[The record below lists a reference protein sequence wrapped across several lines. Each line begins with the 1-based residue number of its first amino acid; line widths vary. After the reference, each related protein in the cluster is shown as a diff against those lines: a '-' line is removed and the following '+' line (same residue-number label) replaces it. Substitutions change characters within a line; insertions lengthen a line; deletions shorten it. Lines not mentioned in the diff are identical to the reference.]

1 MRRWLMDT
9 SKDTQMALYVSRVK
23 LKREMARAL
32 SCIKPAAKR
41 ALAAEWRETYSELFY
56 KELIRCAKNKAVAA
70 TISEWNL
77 DSFDKQRKQ

>member
-1 MRRWLMDT
+1 MDT

-41 ALAAEWRETYSELFY
+41 ALAAEWRETYSEMFY
-56 KELIRCAKNKAVAA
+56 KELIRCAKNKEVAA

-77 DSFDKQRKQ
+77 DSFDKQRK

>member
-1 MRRWLMDT
+1 MDT

-41 ALAAEWRETYSELFY
+41 ALAAEWRKTYSEMFY
-56 KELIRCAKNKAVAA
+56 KELIRCAKNKEVAA
-70 TISEWNL
+70 TISEWDL

>member
-1 MRRWLMDT
+1 MDT

-23 LKREMARAL
+23 LKREMARVL

-56 KELIRCAKNKAVAA
+56 KELIRCAKNKEVAA

>member
-1 MRRWLMDT
+1 MDT

-41 ALAAEWRETYSELFY
+41 ALAAEWRETYSEMFY
-56 KELIRCAKNKAVAA
+56 KELIRCAKNKEVAA
-70 TISEWNL
+70 TIAEWNL

>member
-1 MRRWLMDT
+1 MDMN
-9 SKDTQMALYVSRVK
+9 KDTQMALYVSRMK
-23 LKREMARAL
+23 LKREMHRAL

-70 TISEWNL
+70 TISEWDL

>member
-1 MRRWLMDT
+1 MDT

-41 ALAAEWRETYSELFY
+41 KLAQEWRETYSELFY
-56 KELIRCAKNKAVAA
+56 KELIRCAKNKPVAA
-70 TISEWNL
+70 TISEWDL

>member
-1 MRRWLMDT
+1 MDT

-41 ALAAEWRETYSELFY
+41 ALAAEWRETYSEMFY
-56 KELIRCAKNKAVAA
+56 KELIRCAKNKEVAA

>member
-1 MRRWLMDT
+1 MDT

-56 KELIRCAKNKAVAA
+56 KELIRCAKNKAVGA
-70 TISEWNL
+70 TIAEW
-77 DSFDKQRKQ
+77 DVEKMK

>member
-1 MRRWLMDT
+1 MDT

-56 KELIRCAKNKAVAA
+56 KELIRCAKNKEVAA
-70 TISEWNL
+70 TISEWDL
-77 DSFDKQRKQ
+77 DAFDKQRK

>member
-1 MRRWLMDT
+1 MDT

-70 TISEWNL
+70 TISEWDL

>member
-1 MRRWLMDT
+1 MDT
-9 SKDTQMALYVSRVK
+9 SKDTQMALYASRVK

-32 SCIKPAAKR
+32 SCISPVAKR
-41 ALAAEWRETYSELFY
+41 KLAAEWKTTYSEMFY
-56 KELIRCAKNKAVAA
+56 KELIRCAKNKEVAA

>member
-1 MRRWLMDT
+1 MDT

-56 KELIRCAKNKAVAA
+56 KELIRCAKNKEVAA
-70 TISEWNL
+70 TISEWDL

>member
-1 MRRWLMDT
+1 MDT

-41 ALAAEWRETYSELFY
+41 KLAQEWRETYSELFY

-70 TISEWNL
+70 TIAEWDL

>member
-1 MRRWLMDT
+1 MDT

-56 KELIRCAKNKAVAA
+56 KELIRCAKNKEVAA

-77 DSFDKQRKQ
+77 ESFDKQRK

>member
-1 MRRWLMDT
+1 MDT

-41 ALAAEWRETYSELFY
+41 KLAQEWRETYSELFY
-56 KELIRCAKNKAVAA
+56 KELIRCAKNKEVAA
-70 TISEWNL
+70 TIAEWDL